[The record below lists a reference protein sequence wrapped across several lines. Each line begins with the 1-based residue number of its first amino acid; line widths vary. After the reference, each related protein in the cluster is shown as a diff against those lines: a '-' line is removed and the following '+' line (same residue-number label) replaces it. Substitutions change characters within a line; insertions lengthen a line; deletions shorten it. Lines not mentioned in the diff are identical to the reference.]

1 MRTQR
6 LRIEPLVESH
16 ARKLFH
22 ALQDLRLYR
31 FYAGQPPP
39 TIGELERRY
48 AGWAKRISPDGSQ
61 IWLNYAL
68 RKDDGVYVGWIQA
81 TIAGDVATIGYD
93 VFPDFWR
100 QGYGSEA
107 CGRLVRA
114 LCTEA
119 PVRRV
124 VAMVDSEN
132 LASIRLLQRLGFEPV
147 WTGPSEDMPGRK
159 DHRFER
165 TCAAEAISRTAC
177 TQLHP

>member
-1 MRTQR
+1 MRTRR
-6 LRIEPLVESH
+6 LHIEPLVESH

-31 FYAGQPPP
+31 FYAGQPPA
-39 TIGELERRY
+39 TIDELERRY

-68 RKDDGVYVGWIQA
+68 RRDDGAYVGWIQA
-81 TIAGDVATIGYD
+81 TIGGDVATIGYD
-93 VFPDFWR
+93 VFPNFWR

-107 CGRLVRA
+107 CEQLVRA
-114 LCTEA
+114 LCAEA
-119 PVRRV
+119 SVRRV
-124 VAMVDSEN
+124 VATVDSEN

-165 TCAAEAISRTAC
+165 TCAAEAINCKARPP
-177 TQLHP
+177 LRP